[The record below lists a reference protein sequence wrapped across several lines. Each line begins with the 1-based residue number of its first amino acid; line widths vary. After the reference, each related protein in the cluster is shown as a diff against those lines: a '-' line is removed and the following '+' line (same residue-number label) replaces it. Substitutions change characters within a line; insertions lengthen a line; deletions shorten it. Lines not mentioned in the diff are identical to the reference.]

1 MERRKNEDE
10 NGGEVDEEDEDGSDI
25 SEEITTDN
33 YNYNMVLKKVMKEKE
48 LYKNDR
54 LKGIICK
61 YKYKQDKIDTIFIEM
76 KITDKTPITKEL
88 ISKIILRLGR

>member
-10 NGGEVDEEDEDGSDI
+10 NGGEVDDEDEDGSDI

-61 YKYKQDKIDTIFIEM
+61 YKYKQDK
-76 KITDKTPITKEL
+76 KPL
-88 ISKIILRLGR
+88 